1 MLEQGILDKLNRT
14 DCLLSGSVRHQQ
26 TVMTRPTLLPPQL
39 LAQNFSSLTSA
50 QLGLYSIAENYI
62 GFPSGLKKQEDTTRP
77 FQEVVLSILCLLVF
91 IMTLQVVMEF
101 LKEIPES
108 KEVSLLPPL
117 GL

>member
-1 MLEQGILDKLNRT
+1 
-14 DCLLSGSVRHQQ
+14 
-26 TVMTRPTLLPPQL
+26 MTRPTLLPPQL

-50 QLGLYSIAENYI
+50 QLSLYSIAENYI

>member
-1 MLEQGILDKLNRT
+1 
-14 DCLLSGSVRHQQ
+14 
-26 TVMTRPTLLPPQL
+26 MTRPTLLPPQL

-50 QLGLYSIAENYI
+50 QLSLYSIAENYI

-77 FQEVVLSILCLLVF
+77 FQEVV
-91 IMTLQVVMEF
+91 VMEF